1 MCYLNT
7 YCKVHFVRIP
17 VGKESRNMKEKEQLN
32 LNRMIPKAGAAI
44 VTVTVFLFAVF
55 LIINFSMGSYFV
67 CLILPI
73 GFIMMTAGLYNECE
87 GDRKVAANIGLIL
100 AAVYAAFIMLV
111 YFSQLTTVKNE
122 QLNEQAAKL
131 LEFGKFGLIF
141 NYDLL
146 GYGVMALSTFFTG
159 LSMKP
164 DNKTDKWLK
173 ALLMIHGVFFFSC
186 TFMPITGMFAKISS
200 GGDGIGGR
208 LALVAWCVYFLPVGI
223 LSFLHFRKR

>member
-1 MCYLNT
+1 MN
-7 YCKVHFVRIP
+7 K
-17 VGKESRNMKEKEQLN
+17 
-32 LNRMIPKAGAAI
+32 MISKAGSLI

-73 GFIMMTAGLYNECE
+73 GFIMMTAGLHNECE
-87 GDRKVAANIGLIL
+87 ADRKVASNIGLIL
-100 AAVYAAFIMLV
+100 AAVYATFIMLV

-122 QLNEQAAKL
+122 QLNEQAANL

-146 GYGVMALSTFFTG
+146 GYGVMSLSTFFTG
-159 LSMKP
+159 LSMQP
-164 DNKTDKWLK
+164 NNKTDKWLK
-173 ALLMIHGVFFFSC
+173 ALLMIHGLFFFSC
-186 TFMPITGMFAKISS
+186 TFMPITGMFAKMSS

-223 LSFLHFRKR
+223 LSFLHFKNPNKMVAL

>member
-1 MCYLNT
+1 
-7 YCKVHFVRIP
+7 
-17 VGKESRNMKEKEQLN
+17 
-32 LNRMIPKAGAAI
+32 MIAKAGSAI

-73 GFIMMTAGLYNECE
+73 GFIMMTAGLHNECE
-87 GDRKVAANIGLIL
+87 ADRKVASNIGLIL
-100 AAVYAAFIMLV
+100 AAVYATFIMLV

-141 NYDLL
+141 NCDLL

-164 DNKTDKWLK
+164 NSKTGKWLK
-173 ALLMIHGVFFFSC
+173 ALLMIHGVFYFSC
-186 TFMPITGMFAKISS
+186 TFMPITGMFAKMSS

-223 LSFLHFRKR
+223 LSFFHFNNRKL

>member
-1 MCYLNT
+1 MDLN
-7 YCKVHFVRIP
+7 KVLAK
-17 VGKESRNMKEKEQLN
+17 VGSS
-32 LNRMIPKAGAAI
+32 I

-55 LIINFSMGSYFV
+55 LIINFSIGSYFV

-73 GFIMMTAGLYNECE
+73 GFIMMTAGLQGECE
-87 GDRKVAANIGLIL
+87 SDRKVAANIGLIL
-100 AAVYAAFIMLV
+100 AAVYATFIMLV
-111 YFSQLTTVKNE
+111 YFSQLTTVNNE
-122 QLNEQAAKL
+122 QLNEQASKL
-131 LEFGKFGLIF
+131 LEFDKFGLIF

-164 DNKTDKWLK
+164 NNKTDKWLK

-186 TFMPITGMFAKISS
+186 TFMPITGMFAKMSS
-200 GGDGIGGR
+200 GCDGIGGR

-223 LSFLHFRKR
+223 LSFLHFRKK